1 MDVDGVIRCGLCGRR
16 TPRWQLSKHHVLPK
30 SRGGRRSELLCKT
43 CHGHIH
49 ALFSVKELER
59 SYRTLDALRAAS
71 PLQGYLRW
79 IRKQKPTRQF
89 RRRR

>member
-1 MDVDGVIRCGLCGRR
+1 
-16 TPRWQLSKHHVLPK
+16 
-30 SRGGRRSELLCKT
+30 
-43 CHGHIH
+43 
-49 ALFSVKELER
+49 LFSVKELER